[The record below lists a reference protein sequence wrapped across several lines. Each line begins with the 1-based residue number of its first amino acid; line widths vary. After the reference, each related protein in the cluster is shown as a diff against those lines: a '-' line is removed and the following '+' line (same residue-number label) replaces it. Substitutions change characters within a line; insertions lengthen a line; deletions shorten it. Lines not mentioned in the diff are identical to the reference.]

1 MSKREKKKASKV
13 EHTKSRRQLAER
25 QRPGWRARVLV
36 EREWEVQKTAVGGSR
51 DQASYPRMPGAS
63 TRARPL
69 MAVSAVVRSAEMKV
83 WRLGVP
89 STTVL
94 PHISMV
100 PFSEKTKHSM
110 NLTIDFPFTAPQ
122 DTKQGH
128 HYGLYSL
135 QEELKTV

>member
-36 EREWEVQKTAVGGSR
+36 EREWEVQKPTMGGSR

-69 MAVSAVVRSAEMKV
+69 MAVSAVVRTAEMKV
-83 WRLGVP
+83 WRLWP
-89 STTVL
+89 SWSH
-94 PHISMV
+94 PHLGLDIC
-100 PFSEKTKHSM
+100 KHLM
-110 NLTIDFPFTAPQ
+110 FAIMANWCQAPCPELQ
-122 DTKQGH
+122 DH
-128 HYGLYSL
+128 EDNS
-135 QEELKTV
+135 